1 MRGELKVKINNYRK
15 VEAGLLRLGA
25 KFSKELHVL
34 DTYFNQPK
42 GRVLKITEDDTGK
55 FLVNLKSK
63 GGGFEIVK
71 QEKIN
76 NVDELRKELS
86 NKFGVKCILKKRR
99 RFFGFGDY
107 SININLIE
115 DLGEFLIVEGE
126 NLKKEIVTEKLKIKN
141 PKFITVSFDEL
152 KKK

>member
-15 VEAGLLRLGA
+15 VEVELAKLGA
-25 KFSKELHVL
+25 KFSKELHVV
-34 DTYFNQPK
+34 DTYFNQLK
-42 GRVLKITEDDTGK
+42 GEVLKITEDDGGD

-71 QEKIN
+71 YEKIE
-76 NVDELRKELS
+76 NVEGLKKELS

-99 RFFGFGDY
+99 RFFDFGDY
-107 SININLIE
+107 TININLIE

-126 NLKKEIVTEKLKIKN
+126 NLKKEIVTKKLKIKN